1 VKTLILAATAL
12 ALAGAAQAQTIWRCG
27 NSYSGSPC
35 PGGSTVAA
43 VDDRPA
49 TDIEAAQRVA
59 EREQHLAAQLRSERA
74 QREGPPG
81 SGLAGIRDR
90 RKAKAPSAQPLR
102 KPPVP
107 KLRKRPEDPG
117 TWPAAVPSSRRGR
130 G

>member
-1 VKTLILAATAL
+1 VKTLLLAAAAL
-12 ALAGAAQAQTIWRCG
+12 ALAAAAQAQSIWRCG
-27 NSYSGSPC
+27 NSYSESPC

-49 TDIEAAQRVA
+49 ADIEAAQRVA
-59 EREQHLAAQLRSERA
+59 EREQHLAAQLRAERA

-81 SGLAGIRDR
+81 SGLAGIRDHR
-90 RKAKAPSAQPLR
+90 AAKATSARPLR
-102 KPPVP
+102 KPQVL
-107 KLRKRPEDPG
+107 KLQKRPEDPG